1 MFTFLKNAFASKD
14 IRNRIFFTLFIFAVF
29 RLGSHIPVPGVNA
42 AAIKTLASGGVLGL
56 LNTFGGGALAR
67 YSIFALGVSPYIT
80 ASIIIQLLQMDIVP
94 KFTEW
99 AKQGEVGRRKL
110 NQATTYAGI
119 LIGFAQAYGL
129 SLGFNQLSRLNLI
142 KNPGMPTYLTIAL
155 VLTAGTMFLVWLG
168 EQITRNGIGNGVSML
183 IFAGIVAE
191 VPKQFYSYFQTYLT
205 NAGTKLTR
213 NLLLLALLILV
224 IVILIIIVVLMERA
238 QLRIPIHHSK
248 KASGAKHTAHLPL
261 KINSAGVI
269 PVIFATSVIS
279 TPQTIMGFFKFGSE
293 GGWKQ
298 VVANIFNLQHL
309 YGAIFYTILLIL
321 FSYFYSLVQ
330 VNPEKVAENLQKQ
343 GGYIPSVR
351 PGKDTENFLTR
362 TINRLSGLGA
372 LYLTLIA
379 VLPIIGSFLWKIP
392 SNIALSGTSLLIVVG
407 VAIETAKQIE
417 GRMAKRRYTGFLQLD
432 KQ

>member
-1 MFTFLKNAFASKD
+1 MFTFLKNAFASRD
-14 IRNRIFFTLFIFAVF
+14 IRSRIFFTLFIFAVF

-42 AAIKTLASGGVLGL
+42 AAIQTIASGGGILGL

-80 ASIIIQLLQMDIVP
+80 ASIIIQLLQMDIIP

-110 NQATTYAGI
+110 NQATTYTGI
-119 LIGFAQAYGL
+119 VLGFVQAIGL
-129 SLGFNQLSRLNLI
+129 SLGFNQLSQYGLI
-142 KNPGMPTYLTIAL
+142 KNPSMPTYLTIAL

-191 VPKQFYSYFQTYLT
+191 VPKQFYSYFQSYLV
-205 NAGTKLTR
+205 NGGEELTR
-213 NLLLLALLILV
+213 NLLLLGLLVLV

-238 QLRIPIHHSK
+238 QLRIPIHYSK

-269 PVIFATSVIS
+269 PVIFATSVIT
-279 TPQTIMGFFKFGSE
+279 TPQTVMGFFQFGNE
-293 GGWKQ
+293 GGWRE
-298 VVANIFNLQHL
+298 VVFNIFNLNHV
-309 YGAIFYTILLIL
+309 YGAIFYTVLLIL

-343 GGYIPSVR
+343 GGYVPSVR
-351 PGKDTENFLTR
+351 PGKDTETFLTR
-362 TINRLSGLGA
+362 TINRLSGLGS

-379 VLPIIGSFLWKIP
+379 VLPIVASFLWNIP
-392 SNIALSGTSLLIVVG
+392 NNIALSGTSLLIAVG

-417 GRMAKRRYTGFLQLD
+417 GRMAKRRYTGFLQL
-432 KQ
+432 